1 MTIIDLIRQEMIKVR
16 GQIAGI
22 AKLLV
27 DEDENINCMFVTLLD
42 VDYYLNELILII
54 LQILQDNFLELLQK
68 KEILFTMFYPIL
80 FRPYPILR
88 IWYQN
93 MIFSQL

>member
-27 DEDENINCMFVTLLD
+27 DEDETIYCMFIILLD
-42 VDYYLNELILII
+42 V
-54 LQILQDNFLELLQK
+54 
-68 KEILFTMFYPIL
+68 
-80 FRPYPILR
+80 
-88 IWYQN
+88 
-93 MIFSQL
+93 